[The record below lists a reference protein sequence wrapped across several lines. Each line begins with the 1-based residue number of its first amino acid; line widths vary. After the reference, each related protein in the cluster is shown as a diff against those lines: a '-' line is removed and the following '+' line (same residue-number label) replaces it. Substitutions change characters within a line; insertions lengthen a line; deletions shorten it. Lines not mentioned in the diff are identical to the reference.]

1 MHWFWLGFFALVAL
15 LLFLDLGVLHR
26 KNEEQ
31 SLKTAAMWTIGWA
44 VLGLSFSGV
53 VYMIYQNH
61 WLGADLRETPPG
73 TKDGAAAAMTYVS
86 AYLLEQAL
94 SIDNIFVI
102 ALTFKTFRVQ
112 KQYQH
117 RVLFWG
123 IIGAVCF
130 RVAMLG
136 GGVWLATKF
145 DWIFY
150 LFGGYLAFQ
159 GLKMLY
165 ESIAGGEEEEE
176 EEAPTPGLVKFMRR
190 FVRVVPAEGEHAGKF
205 KVIDA
210 GRTALTTLA
219 ICLVAVELTD
229 VVFALDSIP
238 AVLSVSQETFII
250 VTSNI
255 FAILGLRSLYFVLS
269 GAMAQFKYLEIALGA
284 LLVGIGAKMI
294 LHNHV
299 HISHVVSLI
308 AIAGI
313 LTTGVVA
320 SLIDMKRNPPQP
332 SHEGDEASGPGPAS
346 PSP

>member
-1 MHWFWLGFFALVAL
+1 MIWFWFGFFGLVAL

-31 SLKTAAMWTIGWA
+31 SLKTAALWTVAWVI
-44 VLGLSFSGV
+44 LGLSFSGG
-53 VYMIYQNH
+53 VYLIYENH
-61 WLGADLRETPPG
+61 WLGAHLKHTPPG
-73 TKDGAAAAMTYVS
+73 TPNGVEAAVTYVS

-102 ALTFKTFRVQ
+102 ALTFARFKVPP
-112 KQYQH
+112 KYQH

-123 IIGAVCF
+123 ILGAVVF

-150 LFGGYLAFQ
+150 IFGAYLAFQ
-159 GLKMLY
+159 GLKMLK
-165 ESIAGGEEEEE
+165 EFIDDLRAVEGDEEEEHE
-176 EEAPTPGLVKFMRR
+176 LPALVKWLRKI
-190 FVRVVPAEGEHAGKF
+190 VRVDQGDHGGKF
-205 KVIDA
+205 LVTVN
-210 GRTALTTLA
+210 GRKALTVVA
-219 ICLVAVELTD
+219 VCLIAVELTD

-255 FAILGLRSLYFVLS
+255 FAILGLRSLYFVLA
-269 GAMAQFKYLEIALGA
+269 GAMAKFVFLELALGV
-284 LLVGIGAKMI
+284 LLIGIGIKMM
-294 LHNHV
+294 LHGHV

-308 AIAGI
+308 AIGGI
-313 LTTGVVA
+313 LGAGVVA
-320 SLIDMKRNPPQP
+320 SLIHMKRHPPATAP
-332 SHEGDEASGPGPAS
+332 EPTS

>member
-26 KNEEQ
+26 KNEEPT
-31 SLKTAAMWTIGWA
+31 LKSSAMWTLGWA
-44 VLGLSFSGV
+44 ALGLSFAGV
-53 VYMIYQNH
+53 VYLIYQNH
-61 WLGADLRETPPG
+61 WLGADIKETPPG
-73 TKDGAAAAMTYVS
+73 VKDGGAAAMTYVS

-94 SIDNIFVI
+94 SVDNIFVFAVAFGAFAI
-102 ALTFKTFRVQ
+102 PAA
-112 KQYQH
+112 YQH

-123 IIGAVCF
+123 ILGAVCF

-150 LFGGYLAFQ
+150 VFGGYLAFQ

-165 ESIAGGEEEEE
+165 ESFSGGDEDDEEEEV
-176 EEAPTPGLVKFMRR
+176 PVPGLVKFMRR
-190 FVRVVPAEGEHAGKF
+190 FVAVVDAEGANAGKF
-205 KVIDA
+205 RVLHNGRKV
-210 GRTALTTLA
+210 LTTLA

-255 FAILGLRSLYFVLS
+255 FAILGLRSLYFVLA
-269 GAMAQFKYLEIALGA
+269 GAMAEFKYLEIALGV
-284 LLVGIGAKMI
+284 LLAGIGAKMI
-294 LHNHV
+294 LHSHV
-299 HISHVVSLI
+299 HISHTVSLI

-313 LTTGVVA
+313 LATGVIA
-320 SLIDMKRNPPQP
+320 SLIDMKRNPKPKAVHAGEP
-332 SHEGDEASGPGPAS
+332 GDGGTA
-346 PSP
+346 